1 MQSKECIVSFSSTG
15 RELYN
20 KAILRL
26 VRTFIESGYT
36 GDFLLRS
43 TDSYVDEYMGV
54 KILLGSLPVT
64 EKYGKSYNHEEI
76 NYGFKLYLIWEAYER
91 GYKKIGWCDS
101 TVTKVGDLQPFW
113 DYAKEHGV
121 CAFDNLGFP
130 LKFWVTDIALE
141 RSGVTLGEL
150 ENMKQIMCCSVFF
163 DFDNPVALEIFEEW
177 MKMCRDGES
186 FNMKN
191 PGTRPGYRGHRGDQ
205 PCLSLI
211 LGKRGVPLL
220 PYGLL
225 CYEPHDKTKEYGEPI
240 LVNRGIM

>member
-1 MQSKECIVSFSSTG
+1 MKECIVSFSSTG
-15 RELYN
+15 REMYN
-20 KAILRL
+20 KAMLRL
-26 VRTFIESGYT
+26 IRTFKETGYN

-43 TDSYVDEYMGV
+43 TDSYVDEYLGV

-64 EKYGKSYNHEEI
+64 EKYGKSYNHDEI
-76 NYGFKLYLIWEAYER
+76 NYGFKLYLIWEAYEKGWR
-91 GYKKIGWCDS
+91 KICWCDS
-101 TVTKVGDLQPFW
+101 TVTKVGDLTPFW
-113 DYAKEHGV
+113 IFAEEHGV
-121 CAFDNLGFP
+121 CAFTNEGHK
-130 LKFWVTDIALE
+130 LKYWVSDIALK
-141 RSGVTLGEL
+141 RSGVTIEQL
-150 ENMKQIMCCSVFF
+150 ENMEQVMCCAVFF
-163 DFDNPVALEIFEEW
+163 DFNNPDAMEIFDEW
-177 MKMCRDGES
+177 MGMCRDGES

-220 PYGLL
+220 PYGPL